1 MRNHLPQSREGG
13 AVLNK
18 RVYGARKYRGFRIA
32 LAEKSDPIYKAQADA
47 FQSAVLGET
56 YRDIS

>member
-1 MRNHLPQSREGG
+1 M
-13 AVLNK
+13 
-18 RVYGARKYRGFRIA
+18 YGARKYRGFRIA